1 MTTQNIDD
9 FKREDVSKKLLH
21 DNEDKNLELTLDES
35 GNKKIAQFEKDE
47 TTTKPE
53 KTKLQIYMKRF
64 HGIFFSVISAICLSI
79 YSTLIKKA
87 KIFSG
92 SEQACV
98 QYVLRLIILITI
110 ARLKGLNIFG
120 KREER
125 KLLALRGLFG
135 ALTMIFMNFSL
146 KLITPSDSVALMH
159 TNIVFISIM
168 ARFFLKEKFSL
179 MDFIILVLTVIG
191 KFS

>member
-1 MTTQNIDD
+1 M
-9 FKREDVSKKLLH
+9 
-21 DNEDKNLELTLDES
+21 
-35 GNKKIAQFEKDE
+35 
-47 TTTKPE
+47 
-53 KTKLQIYMKRF
+53 
-64 HGIFFSVISAICLSI
+64 
-79 YSTLIKKA
+79 
-87 KIFSG
+87 FSG

-159 TNIVFISIM
+159 TNIVFISIL

-179 MDFIILVLTVIG
+179 MDFIILILTVIG
-191 KFS
+191 KLEANISRGRKTMYGKLNFYARD